1 MLELVVHH
9 AGERPPIVIE
19 PADRWRDW
27 MHATSNR
34 FANRC
39 LPLLVANQ
47 SGWVL
52 RNPAAFEATW
62 DGGDGRDAMTVAYD
76 EEEVPEVHRVGQ
88 SHFGHGIVSFAVRAW
103 FTTSP
108 GYNLLARGPANS
120 PKDGIC
126 ALEGLVETDWALV
139 PFTMNWKLTRP
150 GTVRFEAGEV
160 FCQIVPQRRGELE
173 RFELRSNDLEL
184 DRETAARV
192 GAWAATRKLYR
203 LGKGL
208 MAKAGDEKYTRRWM
222 DDYFRGRTPTGEQG
236 EEHQTTLRLQ
246 SLR

>member
-1 MLELVVHH
+1 VLELVIHH
-9 AGERPPIVIE
+9 PGERPPIVIE
-19 PADRWRDW
+19 PAERWRDW
-27 MHATSNR
+27 MNATSTR

-62 DGGDGRDAMTVAYD
+62 DGGDGRDAMTVTYD
-76 EEEVPEVHRVGQ
+76 DDHAPRLDRIAA
-88 SHFGHGIVSFAVRAW
+88 SHFGYGIVSFAFKTW
-103 FTTSP
+103 FSTSD

-150 GTVRFEAGEV
+150 GTIRFEEGEV

-173 RFELRSNDLEL
+173 RFELRSNNLDI
-184 DRETAARV
+184 DRETGARV
-192 GAWAATRKLYR
+192 ASWAATRRLYR
-203 LGKGL
+203 IGKGL
-208 MAKAGDEKYTRRWM
+208 MVKAGDEKYRRRWM
-222 DDYFRGRTPTGEQG
+222 DDYFRGRTPTGEHG

-246 SLR
+246 SID

>member
-1 MLELVVHH
+1 VPELTVHH
-9 AGERPPIVIE
+9 PGERPPVVIE

-27 MHATSNR
+27 MNATSNR

-52 RNPAAFEATW
+52 RNPAAFTATW
-62 DGGDGRDAMTVAYD
+62 DGGNSTTALTVAYD
-76 EEEVPEVHRVGQ
+76 DEGTPKRDRIAS
-88 SHFGHGIVSFAVRAW
+88 SHFGYGIVSFAFRCW
-103 FTTSP
+103 FTTSE

-139 PFTMNWKLTRP
+139 PFTMSWKLTRP
-150 GTVRFEAGEV
+150 GTIRFEQGEV

-173 RFELRSNDLEL
+173 SFEIRSNNLEE
-184 DRETAARV
+184 DRETAHRV
-192 GAWAATRKLYR
+192 HSWAATRQLYR
-203 LGKGL
+203 IGKGL
-208 MAKAGDEKYTRRWM
+208 MAANGDEKYTRRWM

-236 EEHQTTLRLQ
+236 DEHQTTLRLK
-246 SLR
+246 SLD